1 MIQTKVF
8 LVCFLKTQPGKMA
21 KRNPI
26 VFLDVA
32 IDGNAAGRLMFELF
46 ADIVPK
52 TAENFRGLCTG
63 EMGFGPMTKKPLHYK
78 GSIFHR
84 IIKGFMAQGGDFS
97 RRDGTGGESIYGGKF
112 ADENFVLNHDGP
124 GLLSMAN
131 AGRDTNGSQFFITFK
146 PAPHLDGKH
155 VVFGKLI
162 LGHETLKNIESVD
175 VDGDRPVVPVKIVN
189 CGELNESAAALPEND
204 KKKNFKLKK
213 VKDVS
218 SDDGHEGRRYGRH
231 KKPSS
236 KGKRKKKRRRYSS
249 ESDSSSDTESESS
262 ETDSDSDSFTSST
275 SDVSSSS
282 DNRRHRRKKYS
293 RRDKYKHGKRK
304 RDRRREKR
312 RKRRDRKSRQKAR
325 RLMSESD
332 SETGSANGSSSD
344 DDGNHKRR
352 VQKSKVPSH
361 VSDEKKSQL
370 PVERET
376 ITNFLDKGDVT
387 EKLPGDGA
395 KYHRENGEIQ
405 SNGITASKSVRDL
418 DELPNLEASLNKS
431 RSHSMSLNQSMSKS
445 MSISPRR
452 SPSESQSLSPRR
464 SISRS
469 PSPRVLSRSPVCEP
483 RRSSISRGSPQRSI
497 SRSPSRSVRSPVR
510 TVSISPVGQT
520 VKSKAK
526 SPVKVHSRSVSGSS
540 VRSLQERIP
549 SGSLEKAPTRRS
561 LSGSPVKEKGR
572 SISRSSGRSLQRRS
586 PSRSPV
592 RAKSV
597 SRSPVRSS
605 GRSKSRSPAQARS
618 RRSISKSEGS
628 PVRRAISPPSNH
640 RRSLSRSVSPDGSPK
655 RIRRGRGFS
664 QQYSYARRYRTPSPD
679 RSPIRLHRY
688 GGRSDRDRYPSYRS
702 YHNRSPPRR
711 YRSPPRGRTPPRY
724 RSRRSRTRS
733 VSRSPVGYRGRARGG
748 HSMSPARSRSP
759 ASEKLRS
766 HGARDSVRTEKR
778 GSVSRSKSPSGSRS
792 RSQSHSSH
800 DTRSPK
806 RVSKAQSR
814 SPSSGSGGKKG
825 RREAGGRRAA
835 VDLRTHL
842 PQRKGKGARARD
854 AMWRRVCVAPL
865 RSAVGK
871 PHASAVA
878 APRARVAPFP
888 ASSSLPSRMT
898 AHLFSSGSDGSLKKS
913 VEDVM
918 PIATG
923 LEREELEAELEGKK
937 RFDMDAPVGPFGTK
951 EAPAV
956 IQSYYD
962 KRIVGCPGGEGE
974 DEHDVVWFWLEKGKP
989 HECPVCSQYFV
1000 LEVIGEGGPPD
1011 GHGHDDDEDH

>member
-1 MIQTKVF
+1 MDRERAAEVHKALGSSRIPFSPTAQIKVF
-8 LVCFLKTQPGKMA
+8 LVFYLKTQAGKMA

-52 TAENFRGLCTG
+52 TAENFRALCTG
-63 EMGFGPMTKKPLHYK
+63 EVGFGPMTKKLLHYK

-112 ADENFVLNHDGP
+112 ADENFLLNHDGP

-162 LGHETLKNIESVD
+162 LGHETLKNIEDVD

-189 CGELNESAAALPEND
+189 CGELNESAAALHEND
-204 KKKNFKLKK
+204 KKKIFKLKK
-213 VKDVS
+213 IRDVS
-218 SDDGHEGRRYGRH
+218 SDGGHEGRQCGRH

-236 KGKRKKKRRRYSS
+236 KGKRKKKRRYSS

-262 ETDSDSDSFTSST
+262 ENDSDSDSFTSFT

-282 DNRRHRRKKYS
+282 DDRRHRRKKYS

-312 RKRRDRKSRQKAR
+312 RKRRDRKSRHKAKR
-325 RLMSESD
+325 MSESE
-332 SETGSANGSSSD
+332 SEMGSTNGSSSD
-344 DDGNHKRR
+344 DDGNHKLR
-352 VQKSKVPSH
+352 VQRSKVSSH
-361 VSDEKKSQL
+361 VSDVKKSQL

-376 ITNFLDKGDVT
+376 ITNFLDKGDIT
-387 EKLPGDGA
+387 EKLPGDDA

-405 SNGITASKSVRDL
+405 SNGITASKSVRVV
-418 DELPNLEASLNKS
+418 DELPNLDANLNKS

-445 MSISPRR
+445 MSISPR
-452 SPSESQSLSPRR
+452 SPSESRSLSPRR
-464 SISRS
+464 LVSRS

-483 RRSSISRGSPQRSI
+483 RRSSISRSSPQRSI

-510 TVSISPVGQT
+510 TVSKSPVDQT
-520 VKSKAK
+520 VRSKAK

-549 SGSLEKAPTRRS
+549 SGSLEKALTRTS
-561 LSGSPVKEKGR
+561 LSRSPVQAKR

-592 RAKSV
+592 RATSA

-605 GRSKSRSPAQARS
+605 GRRKSRSPAQARS
-618 RRSISKSEGS
+618 RRSISKSQGS

-640 RRSLSRSVSPDGSPK
+640 HRSLSRSVSPDGSPK

-688 GGRSDRDRYPSYRS
+688 GGRSDRDRYSSYRS

-733 VSRSPVGYRGRARGG
+733 ISRSPVGYRGRARGG
-748 HSMSPARSRSP
+748 HSMSPARSQSP
-759 ASEKLRS
+759 ATEKLRS
-766 HGARDSVRTEKR
+766 HGARDSNRTEKLV
-778 GSVSRSKSPSGSRS
+778 SVSRSRSPSGSRS
-792 RSQSHSSH
+792 RSQSRSSH

-806 RVSKAQSR
+806 HVSKEQSR
-814 SPSSGSGGKKG
+814 SPSSSSGGKKG
-825 RREAGGRRAA
+825 LVSYGDVSPDFGG
-835 VDLRTHL
+835 
-842 PQRKGKGARARD
+842 K
-854 AMWRRVCVAPL
+854 
-865 RSAVGK
+865 
-871 PHASAVA
+871 
-878 APRARVAPFP
+878 
-888 ASSSLPSRMT
+888 
-898 AHLFSSGSDGSLKKS
+898 
-913 VEDVM
+913 
-918 PIATG
+918 
-923 LEREELEAELEGKK
+923 
-937 RFDMDAPVGPFGTK
+937 
-951 EAPAV
+951 
-956 IQSYYD
+956 
-962 KRIVGCPGGEGE
+962 
-974 DEHDVVWFWLEKGKP
+974 
-989 HECPVCSQYFV
+989 
-1000 LEVIGEGGPPD
+1000 
-1011 GHGHDDDEDH
+1011 

>member
-1 MIQTKVF
+1 MEEEGTEATDRNRWRGMERSGRSESPPVYDRLSFLWRSCSSSSSRIPFSPTAQTKVF
-8 LVCFLKTQPGKMA
+8 LVCFLKTQAGKMA

-52 TAENFRGLCTG
+52 TAENFRALCTG
-63 EMGFGPMTKKPLHYK
+63 EMGFGLMTKKPLHYK

-84 IIKGFMAQGGDFS
+84 IIKGFMTQGGDFS

-112 ADENFVLNHDGP
+112 ADENFVLNHDSP

-175 VDGDRPVVPVKIVN
+175 VDSDRPVVPVKIVN
-189 CGELNESAAALPEND
+189 CGELNESAAALHENAAQMMI
-204 KKKNFKLKK
+204 
-213 VKDVS
+213 
-218 SDDGHEGRRYGRH
+218 GGTGGRNILGET
-231 KKPSS
+231 STS
-236 KGKRKKKRRRYSS
+236 MGKGKGIEGGRK
-249 ESDSSSDTESESS
+249 D
-262 ETDSDSDSFTSST
+262 
-275 SDVSSSS
+275 
-282 DNRRHRRKKYS
+282 
-293 RRDKYKHGKRK
+293 
-304 RDRRREKR
+304 EKG
-312 RKRRDRKSRQKAR
+312 
-325 RLMSESD
+325 M
-332 SETGSANGSSSD
+332 TGSQDTRPRGC
-344 DDGNHKRR
+344 RR
-352 VQKSKVPSH
+352 VTLKRGVLMVVTLMMMEITNGEYKSPRSH
-361 VSDEKKSQL
+361 LMFLL

-376 ITNFLDKGDVT
+376 IAIFLDKGDVT

-405 SNGITASKSVRDL
+405 SNGITASKSVRDV
-418 DELPNLEASLNKS
+418 DELPNLEANLNKS

-452 SPSESQSLSPRR
+452 IPSESQSLSPRR
-464 SISRS
+464 SVSRS

-497 SRSPSRSVRSPVR
+497 SRSPSRSVRSPAR
-510 TVSISPVGQT
+510 NVSISPVGQT
-520 VKSKAK
+520 VRSKAK

-549 SGSLEKAPTRRS
+549 TGSLEKAPTRIS
-561 LSGSPVKEKGR
+561 LSRSPVKEKRR

-592 RAKSV
+592 RARSV

-618 RRSISKSEGS
+618 RRSISKSQGS
-628 PVRRAISPPSNH
+628 PIRRAISPPSNH

-688 GGRSDRDRYPSYRS
+688 GGRSDRDRYSSYRS

-724 RSRRSRTRS
+724 RGRRSRTRS

-766 HGARDSVRTEKR
+766 HGARDSIRTEKR
-778 GSVSRSKSPSGSRS
+778 GSVSRSRSPSGSRS
-792 RSQSHSSH
+792 RSQSRSSH

-806 RVSKAQSR
+806 PVSKEQSR
-814 SPSSGSGGKKG
+814 SPSSSSGGQENRGSEKRG
-825 RREAGGRRAA
+825 RAA
-835 VDLRTHL
+835 VDLRTQL
-842 PQRKGKGARARD
+842 PQRKRKGARARD

-871 PHASAVA
+871 PHASASA
-878 APRARVAPFP
+878 AAAVRARVAPFP

-898 AHLFSSGSDGSLKKS
+898 AHLFSSGDGSLKKS

-1011 GHGHDDDEDH
+1011 GHGHDDDDEDH